1 MLLQSYLP
9 KCSGGHPVSYRAMK
23 LVYPS
28 DKTAETVITNISTWI
43 KALWESAIEEGPA
56 SLNLCNISMNGVS
69 CPQSKFSGDIK
80 SKLPW
85 RD

>member
-1 MLLQSYLP
+1 M
-9 KCSGGHPVSYRAMK
+9 VS
-23 LVYPS
+23 V
-28 DKTAETVITNISTWI
+28 
-43 KALWESAIEEGPA
+43 EEGPA
-56 SLNLCNISMNGVS
+56 SLNLCNISMNGVL